1 MTAAEAAPGRGD
13 KEGKP
18 ETQNNSM
25 IKREAELEKPNNS
38 IKKREVS
45 RRDRRTKCREGRM
58 LVSGEGS

>member
-13 KEGKP
+13 KGRKP

-38 IKKREVS
+38 ITKREVS
-45 RRDRRTKCREGRM
+45 RRDRKTKCREG
-58 LVSGEGS
+58 